1 MGIRQVQTKN
11 LLDIISQ
18 SYFVGGINPQL
29 NDIIK
34 YISQYF
40 ADNPPGLPLKLE
52 KTPFESIRSD
62 EKVMNDLM
70 AKMINNIDV
79 LYETCNEQ
87 VSELLVL
94 NTVLKSHL
102 ERLRVRRTILESK
115 IDDYLL
121 GLYNSDGYFFSISD
135 QFTDGSL
142 TDFNM
147 TTAFIDVESGALS
160 LPPVST
166 GSASVRVDRVAD
178 PIVQVTN
185 ESGVSMTFDVKTPFF
200 NALDGLSNTAWFFE
214 VRSDIPQAITATITL
229 DIATSFGSSKISKI
243 DINPHVVTPVQVGIT
258 IQTDNAVY
266 NSNRRPFSSTIKKS
280 ADKMTFIAEQT
291 TDNVSKV
298 IFTMAKNQHDR
309 VEKTSRGQSYIY
321 MFGMKELSLT
331 EQVFDQ
337 YAVFVSKPL
346 SLPSD
351 YGSDAAIDAV
361 SLVTDQIVPA
371 NSAVKYYVASDVD
384 GATSIGDF
392 SWIEIKPVGEILG
405 ENKERSVSFNGAQQ
419 TTKMIR
425 KEKRTAT
432 DLQMI
437 ASDTTNVDPAKRN
450 PSPALIS
457 GVEMYRI
464 ATFPETFIPN
474 SIRLEEGIN
483 TTRIYYTD
491 LDEDAV
497 SEGFAFW
504 KTKLDDPGSY
514 YTTYGQIDS
523 GNQFFYGGDVGESGK
538 SVYVETYVEI
548 EDDIPVVLKQCLKGD
563 PNSRTWNMRAF
574 LNGREI
580 ANMPVGVDSLSV
592 PWKFLKG
599 RNHIALL
606 INIPESTIEY
616 PSPYIGTI
624 NLMTDSSPEDFGTV
638 KLDTWSYVD
647 LFKMQSNQVNNAN
660 SFTIYNNEII
670 SRKVPTDNF
679 RLSYSRSTNSGPGA
693 IRLRADLSRIS
704 SQQNS
709 TPLVNSYRLRFSY
722 T

>member
-1 MGIRQVQTKN
+1 MGIRQIQTKN

-18 SYFVGGINPQL
+18 SYFVGGVNPQL

-34 YISQYF
+34 YVSQYF
-40 ADNPPGLPLKLE
+40 AENPPGLPLKLD
-52 KTPFESIRSD
+52 KTPFDTPVAD
-62 EKVMNDLM
+62 EQIMNDLM
-70 AKMINNIDV
+70 AKMINNVDI
-79 LYETCNEQ
+79 LYETCSEQ
-87 VSELLVL
+87 VAELLIL

-102 ERLRVRRTILESK
+102 ERLRIRRAVLESK

-135 QFTDGSL
+135 QFIDGSL
-142 TDFNM
+142 TDFSM

-166 GSASVRVDRVAD
+166 GSAQVRVDRVAEPVID
-178 PIVQVTN
+178 VVN
-185 ESGVSMTFDVKTPFF
+185 ESGAKMPFDVKTPFT
-200 NALDGLSNTAWFFE
+200 NALDGLTNTAWFFE
-214 VRSDIPQAITATITL
+214 VRSDIPQAITATISI

-243 DINPHVVTPVQVGIT
+243 DINPHVVTPMQVGISVQGDRS
-258 IQTDNAVY
+258 IY
-266 NSNRRPFSSTIKKS
+266 NSSARPFTSAIKKS
-280 ADKMTFIAEQT
+280 ADKMTFIAEQA
-291 TDNVSKV
+291 NENISKIV
-298 IFTMAKNQHDR
+298 LTFIKNQHDR
-309 VEKTSRGQSYIY
+309 IEKTSRGQSYIY
-321 MFGMKELSLT
+321 MFGMKEFSLA

-337 YAVFVSKPL
+337 YATFVSQPL
-346 SLPSD
+346 TLPSD
-351 YGSDAAIDAV
+351 YGNDAVIDAV
-361 SLVTDQIVPA
+361 SLVTDQTVPT
-371 NSAVKYYVASDVD
+371 SSEIKYYVASDVE
-384 GATSIGDF
+384 GATSVGDF
-392 SWIEIKPVGEILG
+392 SWIEIKPVGEVLG
-405 ENKERSVSFNGAQQ
+405 DNRERSVSFNGAQQ
-419 TTKMIR
+419 TTRMIR

-437 ASDTTNVDPAKRN
+437 ATDTTNVDPAKRN
-450 PSPALIS
+450 PSPALIP
-457 GVEMYRI
+457 GVEMYRV

-504 KTKLDDPGSY
+504 KTKLDDSSSY

-548 EDDIPVVLKQCLKGD
+548 ENDIPVVLKQCLKGD

-592 PWKFLKG
+592 PWKFIKG

-670 SRKVPTDNF
+670 SRKAPTDNF

-693 IRLRADLSRIS
+693 IRLRIDLSRIS
-704 SQQNS
+704 SQQNA